1 MKYFGQLQNWQIYY
15 GSKFSLKYRD
25 KSNIAPL
32 LRSGSGVLTNSSP
45 LSLSW
50 TVFEQVSRGLAV
62 FSNCG
67 HQTDEVQQLDCKLI
81 LDLEFL
87 SSFLGRVPSLK
98 LSGHGQ
104 HGGGGGLV
112 HLAALAQLT
121 RLQLARVPAHN
132 IGDLVTLRPHLASLG
147 LARCPEVRLGEL
159 LTSCLGSCS
168 PSLASSWAQLTVL
181 AMSHCGLTSLS
192 PALQLAP
199 HLTHLDCSHNKITGD
214 TSLVAC
220 FAKIPSLEIT

>member
-1 MKYFGQLQNWQIYY
+1 MTNLTY
-15 GSKFSLKYRD
+15 
-25 KSNIAPL
+25 IAPL

-67 HQTDEVQQLDCKLI
+67 HQTDELQQLDCKLI

-98 LSGHGQ
+98 LSGHGN

-132 IGDLVTLRPHLASLG
+132 IGDLVTLRPRLASLG

-181 AMSHCGLTSLS
+181 AVSHCGLTSLS

-199 HLTHLDCSHNKITGD
+199 HLTHLDCSHNKITGEA
-214 TSLVAC
+214 AC
-220 FAKIPSLEIT
+220 SAKI